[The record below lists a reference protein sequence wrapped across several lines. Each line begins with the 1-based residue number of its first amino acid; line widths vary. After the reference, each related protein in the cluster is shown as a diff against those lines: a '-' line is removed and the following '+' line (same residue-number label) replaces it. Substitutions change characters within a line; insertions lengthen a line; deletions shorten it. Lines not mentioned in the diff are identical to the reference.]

1 MKRKSLSIKKEE
13 VAEDKSVKEIIEEMQ
28 KKGEVVGIVIT
39 GKVGDEYVTHFITVD
54 DESRDKLAHIIGS
67 IMCLSDMVSSLSDE
81 EKEQIME
88 EIRRNFSTCEEV
100 EREEVEFL

>member
-13 VAEDKSVKEIIEEMQ
+13 VAEDKSVKEIIE
-28 KKGEVVGIVIT
+28 EVVGIVIT